1 MSEEKKSKKRKTIT
15 IPNRVLIQR
24 VLHSGGK
31 KSKKRKSITILVK
44 VNFEDMLSEIP
55 ALENLEYL
63 GNLQE
68 IPNIV
73 SKLDTINET
82 MKNQN
87 ETEKT
92 RLDNE
97 KAEQIKSL
105 ESAKGELEE
114 KLSKEQEE
122 SKNLRKEKTNLED
135 ELNTAK
141 VATENLRIEKSGLE
155 EKLSNEQEES
165 ENLRKEKANLE
176 EELNTKKI
184 EVDNLSNEKNEL
196 EEKLS
201 KEQEESENLREEK
214 TNLEGELNTKKIEVD
229 NLSNEKNELEEKLSN
244 EQEESKNLR
253 KGKINL
259 EEKLDEERKI
269 SDSLRLE
276 KHRLESELGE
286 ERQKLSDSFDN
297 VLKVEAEIKSIE
309 VEAKFEIEF
318 IRRAFEIKSDTFLK
332 LVEKYG
338 LHPEDHPLVNALR
351 FSRIIGT
358 NREIFSDNLVA
369 EIGEIKMENREPM
382 TDLERELYEWLRDK
396 RLFNLT
402 IPEKGGEFDSL
413 KFDHI
418 LDKSKRRFSKNIEVF
433 CPSGNTNRGLVE
445 GGNK

>member
-1 MSEEKKSKKRKTIT
+1 MSEEKKSKKRKSIT

-105 ESAKGELEE
+105 ESAKG
-114 KLSKEQEE
+114 
-122 SKNLRKEKTNLED
+122 
-135 ELNTAK
+135 
-141 VATENLRIEKSGLE
+141 
-155 EKLSNEQEES
+155 
-165 ENLRKEKANLE
+165 
-176 EELNTKKI
+176 
-184 EVDNLSNEKNEL
+184 EL